1 MKRTAREKQTRN
13 LTLIQ
18 GISFILTLISI
29 SALDSENITIPL
41 IALIVS
47 STVLFVTARLEKN
60 REAVE

>member
-1 MKRTAREKQTRN
+1 MKTAREKQTRN

-47 STVLFVTARLEKN
+47 GTVLFITARLEKN